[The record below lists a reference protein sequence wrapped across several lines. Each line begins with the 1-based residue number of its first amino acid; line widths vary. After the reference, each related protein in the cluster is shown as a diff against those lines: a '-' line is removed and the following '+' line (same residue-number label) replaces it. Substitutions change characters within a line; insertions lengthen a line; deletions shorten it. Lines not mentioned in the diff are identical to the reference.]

1 MIVTHLIA
9 MAIAAALAFAG
20 AWNYQENH
28 YEAKIGAMKV
38 AATKEK
44 VDAFA
49 AHVKEVD
56 RVRTDEQAKAAT
68 YQGALNEARTREISL
83 RRERDAARNDA
94 ERMRE
99 QTASDARR
107 LADPRTPATTVLE
120 YANAAGELLADCSR
134 RYQEVAGAAD
144 GHASDVRTFLEAWPR
159 Q

>member
-1 MIVTHLIA
+1 MIYAYI
-9 MAIAAALAFAG
+9 IAALTLFGAG
-20 AWNYQENH
+20 FGSAWQLQENS

-49 AHVKEVD
+49 AHTKEVD

-83 RRERDAARNDA
+83 RRERDVARSDA

-107 LADPRTPATTVLE
+107 LADPRTPAATVLE

>member
-28 YEAKIGAMKV
+28 YETKISELSNKAM
-38 AATKEK
+38 KEK

-49 AHVKEVD
+49 AHTKEVD
-56 RVRTDEQAKAAT
+56 RVRANEQAKSAK

-83 RRERDAARNDA
+83 RRERDVARSDA

-107 LADPRTPATTVLE
+107 LADPSTSAATVLG
-120 YANAAGELLADCSR
+120 YATAAAELLADCSR

-144 GHASDVRTFLEAWPR
+144 GHASDVRTFIEAWPR